1 MKSNLFF
8 KDRDAT
14 IALRLFQAGCDISII
29 AEGFNVDRS
38 VVECLI
44 RAAMKE
50 SRHGK

>member
-1 MKSNLFF
+1 MKPKPFF

-14 IALRLFQAGCDISII
+14 IALRLFKDGCSIGTI
-29 AEGFNVDRS
+29 AYGFQVDRL

-50 SRHGK
+50 Q